1 MNQPSRLRLAGVVA
15 LFLLSFLLPAKLALP
30 YGRLDW
36 ARFSAGYYDPPEYNL
51 LINAGGPQVVDSQGA
66 VWLADQPFAPGGW
79 GYVGAGAHV
88 NTTTQPIGH
97 TNDPTLFQTQRANM
111 TEYRV
116 TLPRGRYRVFL
127 GFAELQFPNRGQ
139 RKFNVAVEGQSW
151 LSAYDIVK
159 ERGFLEAQDE
169 HDDFFV
175 LDNQLNVQ
183 FSSVVQEPV
192 VNTVQVRMRSPGC
205 GDDVNCDGAVT
216 VLDVQGAANNWGRTS
231 SGFMV
236 PAGDRNLDGQVDVV
250 DVQGVAAAWGGV

>member
-1 MNQPSRLRLAGVVA
+1 MKQPSRLRLAGVVA

-139 RKFNVAVEGQSW
+139 RKFNVAVGEPSW
-151 LSAYDIVK
+151 LRGSSILN
-159 ERGFLEAQDE
+159 ERGTPEWQAWN
-169 HDDFFV
+169 DDFI
-175 LDNQLNVQ
+175 LLYKQQNVYSTKHQ
-183 FSSVVQEPV
+183 SHQNKRDYAS
-192 VNTVQVRMRSPGC
+192 NMH
-205 GDDVNCDGAVT
+205 D
-216 VLDVQGAANNWGRTS
+216 
-231 SGFMV
+231 M
-236 PAGDRNLDGQVDVV
+236 
-250 DVQGVAAAWGGV
+250 